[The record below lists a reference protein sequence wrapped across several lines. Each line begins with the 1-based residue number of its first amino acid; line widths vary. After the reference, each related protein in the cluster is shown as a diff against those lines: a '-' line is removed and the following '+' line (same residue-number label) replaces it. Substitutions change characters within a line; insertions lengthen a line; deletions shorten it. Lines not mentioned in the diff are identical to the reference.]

1 MAFDYKKEYKEFY
14 MPKGTPSIVT
24 VSKMNYIAVRGNGNP
39 NDEDGEYKHA
49 IGLLY
54 GIAFTIKMSKKGDH
68 TERYCRNGEEIGDT
82 YTCTYGCP
90 VNKDG
95 YGICSKTM
103 MMLYP
108 LMEAVRSGGDLE
120 NLGGDSKYTKTVVCP
135 DGCVMFRLTAK
146 PLGNENFHKGGYWK
160 DPEEE

>member
-1 MAFDYKKEYKEFY
+1 MKKWFDEEYEF
-14 MPKGTPSIVT
+14 T
-24 VSKMNYIAVRGNGNP
+24 VEV
-39 NDEDGEYKHA
+39 
-49 IGLLY
+49 IGFLR
-54 GIAFTIKMSKKGDH
+54 GDH
-68 TERYCRNGEEIGDT
+68 TERYCRDGEEIGDT

-108 LMEAVRSGGDLE
+108 LMEAVRGGGDLE

-160 DPEEE
+160 DPEGANRPGDGAGCPVDIRSARTETECRCSAPTEVERRE